1 MSDVLLSFGVQNAQA
16 DVNRMI
22 GELESAFS
30 NSDPVKI
37 KVGLEVDK
45 AALGT
50 FKSQLS
56 QIVNSISLS
65 NGAPIT
71 VKINGLGEISSKTEE
86 VKKSLEGVSK
96 GAKSAAASLDQMTK
110 TQARDRL
117 NEISRLL
124 VEIRE
129 NAAKW
134 SEAQNSDSS
143 DAYNTYTAQAD
154 ALEKLR
160 ADIEAG
166 SVSLS
171 EYTQRMSEI
180 KIATDS
186 AATTLS
192 KFGKSADEIKMLE
205 AGTKEYHDALKK
217 TVTLLDSVTKHQKD
231 WTKAKSGTSSES
243 YSDLAAYQKQ
253 LEGLIDDLQKGTLSV
268 KDFKERFAA
277 ISSGVKIADN
287 AIKSAGEN
295 TKTLGERIQGLVT
308 KFSSWLSV
316 SQAVMFALNSVK
328 KMVTTVIELDTA
340 MTELKK
346 VTDETDATYERF
358 LNNAVSR
365 AKSVG
370 ASLTDVVTATADFAR
385 LGYDI
390 NEASTLADTAIV
402 YKNVADGLSDINE
415 ASESIISTM
424 QAFGIETSNAMSI
437 VDKFNNVSNNF
448 AISSAG
454 IGEALQRSAAAMNA
468 AGNNLDQTI
477 ALITAANTVVQ
488 NPDSVGTT
496 LKTVSMF
503 LRAAKTEAEEAGE
516 STEGMANSVSEL
528 RQELLDLTG
537 QKVDIQL
544 DENTFKSTYQIL
556 QELAGVWGDLSDI
569 SQANILELIGGKRNS
584 NVVSALLENFNIAE
598 DVLKTSMNSAG
609 SAMAENE
616 KYLNS
621 IAGKISQF
629 QASFQAMSATI
640 INSDFLGVL
649 VDSGTM
655 LLNVLNE
662 ILSVTGLIVP
672 ALTGG
677 ALVAFFKN
685 LESLQNLGK
694 ASEALRVIREV
705 ADAADELKMLDAVPD
720 AIREIVSGLDLD
732 DAIDAFKRLG
742 VSGDDLIDVL
752 QQCGF
757 ETAEISDKLKTVGT
771 VGSSNAGVLTK
782 LKTAYSGLAASI
794 GISTTALTAFI
805 AVAAGIAV
813 AVAAVQMYNQHIQ
826 KCVDNARE
834 AASAWSSTNS
844 SLDGHIEK
852 IEELKTALESG
863 TLSDEDAYNAKSEL
877 YSIQQQLIGSYG
889 EQAAGIDLVNGKL
902 SEQIGLIQQ
911 LSAAEA
917 NEFLNENYTGI
928 EKATREMTKDRSL
941 SLGKYA
947 GVSSND
953 LELIE
958 QLVDK
963 YGEYLE
969 ITTRSGGRRGARTK
983 QISFVGDVQEADEVL
998 NQFATDIRNM
1008 SSEFDNV
1015 DLAENIL
1022 GNISGKLTTVNEV
1035 LENYQSIYEQA
1046 QQAQLIA
1053 DTTAHTYDGVAKT
1066 ASSWLNEYADAVQ
1079 KYNEALASGDPEAIK
1094 VAADEFAR
1102 VDAAVNELT
1111 RGSMSQYA
1119 AQAADIADQLNKA
1132 AIAQQEFTD
1141 ALADS
1146 KDAGFLKESGLDDV
1160 DFKAMLDTRGI
1171 QPYEAAFRNLIDMAV
1186 RFGVIADDSSGEI
1199 DKLVSLLVE
1208 LGYISS
1214 QSTNSVVDG
1223 LKGIKNA
1230 ASDATDATSTL
1241 LSGITGVQS
1250 ILNAQTTGSSISLE
1264 EFDTAALNGYSDA
1277 LEYNNGALQLN
1288 AEKVNALV
1296 KAKADEQIAHN
1307 DAAKALAQSEY
1318 LENAAEIEQLR
1329 EQLLGLGAGEETL
1342 RGEIEA
1348 NIDSLLAENGTL
1360 KSICTQYDLM
1370 SASIREATS
1379 AYQHWINAQNA
1390 SQTGDMFDGALSA
1403 LQHINNTLNNSE
1415 SDLYGRIG
1423 RTDYQAAIDFIVPD
1437 SADKEDTDAV
1447 NSYIESISDMFTFD
1461 ESGNQTGL
1469 NIANFCQRAVD
1480 AGLMVLNE
1488 AGTAYEI
1495 AGGKTMEDF
1504 ATGLEL
1510 AMPLVQAMFGE
1521 LEEFGAK
1528 FDWADEANK
1537 TFGDLAVSATEAA
1550 EALRAID
1557 GNEDLKINIDVT
1569 DIADKAGQLAALEET
1584 IASMQELKGDAAQIA
1599 VDPSQVEYAN
1609 EVIKYCVAQKNLLEY
1624 QTVLAVDSSKITGEL
1639 SNAIEL
1645 MREFAGL
1652 QGQLAQAQAL
1662 NLDTASI
1669 EADIADVAGKIQN
1682 IDADIL
1688 ADLNID
1694 PASVDTISSSIQALT
1709 PEVLISAKVDP
1720 EAING
1725 YQPEDKT
1732 ATVVYD
1738 KDSTIPD
1745 EYEPDDKTATVTY
1758 YKIST
1763 SVDSY
1768 NPPNLTRYVTYY
1780 RQESGDVSVNGTA
1793 HASGTARANGDWGT
1807 APGGDTLMGEL
1818 GLEIVVDP
1826 RTGKWYT
1833 VGEKGAEFVN
1843 VPRGAIIFNHKQSES
1858 LLKYGY
1864 VAGRGDAMV
1873 SGTAMVSGSVPI
1885 TGMWGNGNGS
1895 SGGNYGG
1902 SGNYHENQNNNSE
1915 SDIAEDA
1922 KNAFEEA
1929 YKYHQHLLAME
1940 QEDLEHYLRWLEEA
1954 YQDAYRNGEIE
1965 LEDYYK
1971 YEEEVYEGRK
1981 ELFQDYLN
1989 DLEFKIAGLE
1999 RLDGTEGQ
2007 IINLYLG
2014 MIKDIKTEIALA
2026 RARGLDENDEY
2037 IQELLEQQ
2045 RDYED
2050 EIADIREDA
2059 TDDAK
2064 GAVEDLIEY
2073 RIKMLK
2079 QDLEN
2084 ERDALEDKKDALKDF
2099 YDEQKDLLQQAYDD
2113 EKTLE
2118 ERNEKRKAK
2127 TDIEAEL
2134 DQLKFDDSAW
2144 AQKRKLELQEEL
2156 SVAQK
2161 DLDDFEKEQALDN
2174 TQNLL
2179 DAIYEKQ
2186 AAQIDA
2192 EIEAIEAQ
2200 LNDPEA
2206 LYNQALRDIQNNT
2219 QALYLEMVEYN
2230 AKYGDGNA
2238 ETVKT
2243 MWDEAKASLDDF
2255 LDTFGRA
2262 YKDIIL
2268 VASPGSS
2275 SSEGYATGTRSAAPG
2290 VKKVDEK
2297 GAEWLFTSGDGTKY
2311 RVFSGGEMVLNA
2323 EATKFLYDFAMDRGN
2338 ALSNMFAS
2346 LLNAVN
2352 LTSVGRQS
2360 QPIQLSTGD
2369 IIIQGNADQQT
2380 VSEIRRAQREG
2391 IDYIL
2396 KQFTRLNK

>member
-45 AALGT
+45 TALGT

-124 VEIRE
+124 VEVRE

-143 DAYNTYTAQAD
+143 DAYNTYTTQAD

-243 YSDLAAYQKQ
+243 YSSLTVYQKQ
-253 LEGLIDDLQKGTLSV
+253 LETLIDDLQKGTLSV
-268 KDFKERFAA
+268 NDFKEKFAT

-295 TKTLGERIQGLVT
+295 TRTLGERLQGLVT
-308 KFSSWLSV
+308 KFSSWLSI
-316 SQAVMFALNSVK
+316 SQAVMFAVNSVK

-385 LGYDI
+385 LGYSID
-390 NEASTLADTAIV
+390 EASSLADTAII
-402 YKNVADGLSDINE
+402 YKNVADGLSDIND

-454 IGEALQRSAAAMNA
+454 IGEALQRSAAAMYA

-477 ALITAANTVVQ
+477 ALITAANTIVQ

-544 DENTFKSTYQIL
+544 DEDTFKSTYQIL
-556 QELAGVWGDLSDI
+556 QELAGIWDKLTDV
-569 SQANILELIGGKRNS
+569 SQANILELIGGKRNA
-584 NVVSALLENFNIAE
+584 NVVSALLENFDIAE
-598 DVLKTSMNSAG
+598 DVLKTSMDSAG

-616 KYLNS
+616 KYLESIQGKLAEFSAQFESLSTKFINS
-621 IAGKISQF
+621 EFVKGVIDIGTGLLGLFESVLDITNALGGLSNVLMVIAGVV
-629 QASFQAMSATI
+629 ATI
-640 INSDFLGVL
+640 KIDSIISRFTLLG
-649 VDSGTM
+649 S
-655 LLNVLNE
+655 E
-662 ILSVTGLIVP
+662 IKSLI
-672 ALTGG
+672 
-677 ALVAFFKN
+677 
-685 LESLQNLGK
+685 S
-694 ASEALRVIREV
+694 
-705 ADAADELKMLDAVPD
+705 
-720 AIREIVSGLDLD
+720 
-732 DAIDAFKRLG
+732 
-742 VSGDDLIDVL
+742 
-752 QQCGF
+752 
-757 ETAEISDKLKTVGT
+757 
-771 VGSSNAGVLTK
+771 
-782 LKTAYSGLAASI
+782 
-794 GISTTALTAFI
+794 
-805 AVAAGIAV
+805 
-813 AVAAVQMYNQHIQ
+813 
-826 KCVDNARE
+826 
-834 AASAWSSTNS
+834 
-844 SLDGHIEK
+844 
-852 IEELKTALESG
+852 
-863 TLSDEDAYNAKSEL
+863 
-877 YSIQQQLIGSYG
+877 
-889 EQAAGIDLVNGKL
+889 
-902 SEQIGLIQQ
+902 
-911 LSAAEA
+911 
-917 NEFLNENYTGI
+917 
-928 EKATREMTKDRSL
+928 
-941 SLGKYA
+941 
-947 GVSSND
+947 
-953 LELIE
+953 
-958 QLVDK
+958 
-963 YGEYLE
+963 
-969 ITTRSGGRRGARTK
+969 
-983 QISFVGDVQEADEVL
+983 
-998 NQFATDIRNM
+998 
-1008 SSEFDNV
+1008 
-1015 DLAENIL
+1015 
-1022 GNISGKLTTVNEV
+1022 ISGKLGSTFKQTFDMARLDGASNLRATLTGISSGFSEIAASASTAQLAIGSFVAVVAVINLVTNAIKQAEQAA
-1035 LENYQSIYEQA
+1035 QSANTELINSKIASAEETQGLYDLYEAYEQA
-1046 QQAQLIA
+1046 RIGLENNVGTKEELATASTNLANALGIEQTAVDNLSDSYKNLTLEQLNLAISDANIAIDAAEKNLVALMDTFQDTTEKGLIETWGMAFGFDVNSGTQEERVKNLIA
-1053 DTTAHTYDGVAKT
+1053 VYDLLVNEQRRLVEANETETTGYKNISSAISYLRPQILALSDANDTLTDVTENYNNVLNDTAGSVDEQVATVARLRISYADLAKSANSIVSEFEQVEQALGNQGT
-1066 ASSWLNEYADAVQ
+1066 SVSVDIDAYNELIAISQEYADCLEYQNGAIQLNTEKVT
-1079 KYNEALASGDPEAIK
+1079 ALSKARAEEQIEIIK
-1094 VAADEFAR
+1094 V
-1102 VDAAVNELT
+1102 N
-1111 RGSMSQYA
+1111 
-1119 AQAADIADQLNKA
+1119 
-1132 AIAQQEFTD
+1132 
-1141 ALADS
+1141 
-1146 KDAGFLKESGLDDV
+1146 
-1160 DFKAMLDTRGI
+1160 
-1171 QPYEAAFRNLIDMAV
+1171 
-1186 RFGVIADDSSGEI
+1186 
-1199 DKLVSLLVE
+1199 
-1208 LGYISS
+1208 
-1214 QSTNSVVDG
+1214 
-1223 LKGIKNA
+1223 
-1230 ASDATDATSTL
+1230 
-1241 LSGITGVQS
+1241 
-1250 ILNAQTTGSSISLE
+1250 
-1264 EFDTAALNGYSDA
+1264 
-1277 LEYNNGALQLN
+1277 
-1288 AEKVNALV
+1288 
-1296 KAKADEQIAHN
+1296 
-1307 DAAKALAQSEY
+1307 KALAQSKY
-1318 LENAAEIEQLR
+1318 LENAAKIEQLR
-1329 EQLLGLGAGEETL
+1329 QILMDQSIYKTQGNVE
-1342 RGEIEA
+1342 
-1348 NIDSLLAENGTL
+1348 NIQKNIASLLEENSAL
-1360 KSICTQYDLM
+1360 KLECDQYNLLV
-1370 SASIREATS
+1370 ASINEATS
-1379 AYQHWINAQNA
+1379 AYQHWINTQNA

-1437 SADKEDTDAV
+1437 SVDKEDADAV

-1550 EALRAID
+1550 EALRAIE
-1557 GNEDLKINIDVT
+1557 GNEDLKIDIDVT

-1584 IASMQELKGDAAQIA
+1584 IANMQELKNDAAQIA

-1624 QTVLAVDSSKITGEL
+1624 QTVLAVDSSQISGEL
-1639 SNAIEL
+1639 STAIEL
-1645 MREFAGL
+1645 MQQFASL
-1652 QGQLAQAQAL
+1652 QGQLAEANAL
-1662 NLDTASI
+1662 KLDTSAI
-1669 EADIADVAGKIQN
+1669 DADIADVTGKIQN
-1682 IDADIL
+1682 IDAGIL
-1688 ADLNID
+1688 ADLEIN
-1694 PASVDTISSSIQALT
+1694 PTSADTIAASIQALT
-1709 PEVLISAKVDP
+1709 PALLIDAEVNP

-1725 YQPEDKT
+1725 YQPEDKN

-1793 HASGTARANGDWGT
+1793 HASGTANVSGTARAGGDWGT

-1864 VAGRGDAMV
+1864 VSGRGDAMV
-1873 SGTAMVSGSVPI
+1873 SGTAMVSGSIPI
-1885 TGMWGNGNGS
+1885 TGMWGNGNGN

-1929 YKYHQHLLAME
+1929 YKYHQHLLEME

-1965 LEDYYK
+1965 LDDYYK
-1971 YEEEVYEGRK
+1971 YEEEVYNGRK

-1999 RLDGTEGQ
+1999 RMDGTEGQ

-2014 MIKDIKTEIALA
+2014 MIKDIKTEIAQA